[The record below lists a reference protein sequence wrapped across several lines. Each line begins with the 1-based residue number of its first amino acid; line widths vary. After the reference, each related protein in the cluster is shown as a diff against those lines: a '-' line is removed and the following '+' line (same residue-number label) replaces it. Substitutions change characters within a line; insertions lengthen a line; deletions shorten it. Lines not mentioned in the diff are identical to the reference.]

1 MWPLGCLTAVVDG
14 NVSGRGLRRGGF
26 VAAAGLA
33 GDLGGVAES
42 VAEKVDGVALEAEPD
57 VGVHGGGDADVGVP
71 QTTP

>member
-1 MWPLGCLTAVVDG
+1 M
-14 NVSGRGLRRGGF
+14 RRGGF